1 VPKFNIEID
10 MDDILSMFRYVN
22 HEAALD
28 FIERLDK
35 EIFQDAGFLEKLKA
49 YCNKEMEKENENH

>member
-1 VPKFNIEID
+1 